1 MSEIDEVHDTLVDL
15 LCSIMKYV
23 PYEKPQ
29 IGDWCYEITSWD
41 MQNRD
46 CRIGILKAVLSD
58 DEFITV
64 AIGGK
69 EIHWTNSN
77 LKKIPSDLL
86 RKNN

>member
-1 MSEIDEVHDTLVDL
+1 MSEIDKVHDTLVDL
-15 LCSIMKYV
+15 LCSVMEYV
-23 PYEKPQ
+23 PYEKPK
-29 IGDWCYEITSWD
+29 IGDWCYEITSLG

-46 CRIGILKAVLSD
+46 CRIGVLKTVLKD

-64 AIGGK
+64 TVGGK
-69 EIHWTNSN
+69 EIHWTNAG